1 MMLAPPIVFN
11 ISRALSSK
19 DSTSEVVVP
28 RRRGKAAEYIVMS
41 QTENKCRL
49 CVRAIAVKL

>member
-1 MMLAPPIVFN
+1 MLAPPIVFN